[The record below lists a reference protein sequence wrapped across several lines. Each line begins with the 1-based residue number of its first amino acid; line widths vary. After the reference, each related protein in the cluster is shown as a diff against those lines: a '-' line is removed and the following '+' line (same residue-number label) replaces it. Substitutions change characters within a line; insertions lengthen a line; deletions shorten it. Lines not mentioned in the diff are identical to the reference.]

1 MIGQQRIRIG
11 VSSCLLGAEVR
22 FDGRHKRDP
31 FISEILGRHFEFLP
45 ICPEVGVGM
54 GVPREP
60 VTLVRFQDGSIQT
73 IGVENS
79 GLNVTGSIRAYSDC
93 VMPELVS
100 LRGYLLKSRSP
111 SCGLRDVPVHAENG
125 GGQIGTGTGL
135 FADSLL
141 SHYPLLPVEQESGL
155 VSPASKEHFIERVF
169 AYDRWL
175 TLVESRPTLARLIDF
190 HTRHKLQILS
200 HHQLTYRRLG
210 RLVAEAAST
219 ASLDEVLQSYGR
231 QLTIALAHPASRNDH
246 VNVMQHLLGYMKPV
260 LDHDAKQEFLLAVDA
275 YKARKISLCV
285 PLDLVR
291 HHFSFYPHPFVECQ
305 VYLYPGQQESVL
317 RASI

>member
-11 VSSCLLGAEVR
+11 VSSCLLGADVR
-22 FDGRHKRDP
+22 FDGSHKRDP
-31 FISEILGRHFEFLP
+31 FISEVLGRHFEFLP
-45 ICPEVGVGM
+45 ICPEVGAGM

-60 VTLVRFQDGSIQT
+60 VTLVRFQDGPIQA

-125 GGQIGTGTGL
+125 GVQIGTGTGL